1 MRPSYTAWLGLALIW
16 AGLGLALWA
25 VADWLERNPEA
36 ARLMFG
42 GMVFG
47 VAMACM
53 GWLLMRL
60 WLAACQALP
69 PERGEP

>member
-1 MRPSYTAWLGLALIW
+1 MRPSYTAWLGLAPIW

-25 VADWLERNPEA
+25 VADWLERNSDA
-36 ARLMFG
+36 ARLIFG
-42 GMVFG
+42 GTVFG
-47 VAMACM
+47 VAVVWM
-53 GWLLMRL
+53 GWLLARL